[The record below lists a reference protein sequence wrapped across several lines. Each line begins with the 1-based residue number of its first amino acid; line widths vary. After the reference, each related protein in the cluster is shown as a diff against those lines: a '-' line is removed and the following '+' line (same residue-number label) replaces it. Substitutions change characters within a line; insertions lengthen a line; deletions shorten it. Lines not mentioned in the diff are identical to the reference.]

1 MAIPLALIVGLIA
14 VLAFANTKNRQGERT
29 LTPPPDEPEPATPRT
44 LANHAPTTP
53 APRSRPVVVK
63 LEISI
68 GLSVSSFE
76 KLFMSTDDLEEKLVK
91 FTTASTRRLNR
102 LTWATRGHF
111 VHPRVSYSDKDY
123 GFRITVSLEY
133 TAAITRTE
141 MTHFQQLVSTFIAEN
156 DQLRPRLLS
165 VHARKV

>member
-14 VLAFANTKNRQGERT
+14 VLAFANTKSKRGERT
-29 LTPPPDEPEPATPRT
+29 LTLPDEPEPPRT
-44 LANHAPTTP
+44 LANHAPTTA

-63 LEISI
+63 LEVSI
-68 GLSVSSFE
+68 GLSVSSLE
-76 KLFMSTDDLEEKLVK
+76 KLFMSTDSMEEDLVK

-102 LTWATRGHF
+102 ATPRWTAGGRF
-111 VHPRVSYSDKDY
+111 VHPRVTYADKDY

-133 TAAITRTE
+133 TAAITRAE
-141 MTHFQQLVSTFIAEN
+141 MTRFQQLVSTLIAEN
-156 DQLRPRLLS
+156 DQLRPRLLF